1 MFCVITNR
9 FRYVAGWRLL
19 RKKSSLPNGFPRDTT
34 SDRDSN
40 SEGSD
45 SARTQI
51 EFPTWNSHESTQR
64 FLDTA
69 EDKRYYRIWIDP
81 SDSGGSSSGT
91 SNNNSNNNTDSSTIS
106 NKKMATTSTT
116 ANSSRL
122 KADRYETVFPPDNP
136 PPPLPPRSYHPKHR
150 PLERTKAVEHCSSS
164 PPKVSRQHKPIFPS
178 DAPVVPP
185 RPLKKFINPEDAFN
199 FEIIDIDEQS
209 DLKPSAGRCGK
220 AYRCDAISDTAAMV
234 SELEAVGRSTRCGA
248 TDKTHPHEGIINNHS
263 SQNCD
268 IKVATLGRTN
278 FLKNVTAEVQ
288 TKSREHCSHEATAAS
303 SCRLSVPE
311 MGNAVSPIS
320 PDSGVAFSEAGGRDC
335 SGSSTESEFETAR
348 TRDGYRSRC
357 GGGSGETVSGVRG
370 HKLLSRQISHPPDN
384 CSSQFLR
391 TTERIP
397 KIGVSVLQCP
407 PTPTHRPRR
416 FRSEV
421 DPPTSPK
428 PSAAALAGVRQQQLT
443 CTRSPVRRRKAGE
456 MMRTQGSDSSNS
468 DSDAPSQSLR
478 QRMVRL
484 PSISENSQI
493 QKVEVLPDGDRLP
506 PGGYFLCVIGYF
518 FTSVFVALW
527 RALRF

>member
-1 MFCVITNR
+1 MDTNN
-9 FRYVAGWRLL
+9 FSCLSGWRLL

-81 SDSGGSSSGT
+81 SDSGGSCSST
-91 SNNNSNNNTDSSTIS
+91 SNNNNSNNNNTNSSTSSNKTMATASSTINS
-106 NKKMATTSTT
+106 MCRR
-116 ANSSRL
+116 AN
-122 KADRYETVFPPDNP
+122 RYETVFPPENP
-136 PPPLPPRSYHPKHR
+136 PPPLPPRSYHLKHR

-209 DLKPSAGRCGK
+209 DIKPSAGRCGK
-220 AYRCDAISDTAAMV
+220 AAAMA
-234 SELEAVGRSTRCGA
+234 SELDIVGRSTRYCV

-268 IKVATLGRTN
+268 IKVAILGRTN

-288 TKSREHCSHEATAAS
+288 TKSREHCSHEGTAAPGS
-303 SCRLSVPE
+303 RLSVPE
-311 MGNAVSPIS
+311 MRASVSPIS
-320 PDSGVAFSEAGGRDC
+320 PDSGVAFSEAGCRDC

-348 TRDGYRSRC
+348 KRDGYQSRC
-357 GGGSGETVSGVRG
+357 GGGSGETVNGVRG

-397 KIGVSVLQCP
+397 KANISELQCP

-421 DPPTSPK
+421 EPPTSPK
-428 PSAAALAGVRQQQLT
+428 PLSAALAGVRQQQLT
-443 CTRSPVRRRKAGE
+443 CNHSPVRRRKAGE

-506 PGGYFLCVIGYF
+506 PGEYFLR
-518 FTSVFVALW
+518 VANKKYTENSKRKMEVEKFNFLV
-527 RALRF
+527 LFIF

>member
-1 MFCVITNR
+1 MLYFVVTNNI
-9 FRYVAGWRLL
+9 VCLPGWRLL

-81 SDSGGSSSGT
+81 SDSGCGSAT
-91 SNNNSNNNTDSSTIS
+91 NHTNKHTSSTS
-106 NKKMATTSTT
+106 SVKTM
-116 ANSSRL
+116 ANSSATSNSMCRR
-122 KADRYETVFPPDNP
+122 ADRYETVFPPENP
-136 PPPLPPRSYHPKHR
+136 PPPLPPRSSYHLKHR

-209 DLKPSAGRCGK
+209 DMKPSAGRCGK
-220 AYRCDAISDTAAMV
+220 AMASDLETLARNARYGAA
-234 SELEAVGRSTRCGA
+234 
-248 TDKTHPHEGIINNHS
+248 DKTHPHEGILNNHS

-268 IKVATLGRTN
+268 IKVAVGRTN

-288 TKSREHCSHEATAAS
+288 TKSREHCSHEAAS

-311 MGNAVSPIS
+311 TSVSPIS
-320 PDSGVAFSEAGGRDC
+320 PDSGVAFSEAGCRDC

-348 TRDGYRSRC
+348 MREGYRC
-357 GGGSGETVSGVRG
+357 GGSGETVNGVRG

-384 CSSQFLR
+384 CSSLFLH
-391 TTERIP
+391 TVERIP
-397 KIGVSVLQCP
+397 KTNVTELQCP

-416 FRSEV
+416 FRPDLE
-421 DPPTSPK
+421 PPSSPK
-428 PSAAALAGVRQQQLT
+428 PVSAAMAVRQQQLT

-456 MMRTQGSDSSNS
+456 MMRAQGSDSSNS

-506 PGGYFLCVIGYF
+506 PGKGFL
-518 FTSVFVALW
+518 
-527 RALRF
+527 